1 VLRIA
6 PSAASRNTAAAGRRH
21 LWPLRKG
28 STAVTRPAERRAGS
42 VAAWLAVG
50 GCLAIAVLTWF
61 GYQATLGWQQSS
73 VALADRRATEAAN
86 LLVTALTRDM
96 RGVQTS
102 VLGSPLWQGELRRR
116 PADLGIL
123 VASAF
128 ARYPYPES
136 FFVWQ
141 DPASSQMRFFNRSDR
156 RPAWLT
162 PGADSVKFPV
172 IEGSD
177 PELSRTIAT
186 RIAADGAR
194 GRRFSAFEMTVA
206 GDPYQIVASILYD
219 GAFGDQLVGAIGFTV
234 NLRWAYTH
242 YFPELTQQVSRIS
255 GVEGLALAVTDDR
268 GTLITGVLPTTR
280 PESSRQ
286 RPFTMMFLDPPTVAL
301 DPPSDLPQRRW
312 TVHINIDDDPAL
324 VTAMRWSYQ
333 TLVVTSTAA
342 VALALGLILTARGAR
357 AVARLSDMR
366 SELVS
371 TVTHELKTPI
381 AAIRAI
387 GETMVTGRVSSPEA
401 TRDYAR
407 LVVKEAKRLTR
418 LVDNLLAYARITD
431 VTDAYSFEALD
442 VEPLVDDALRA
453 FSAQLAAGNFAVTVQ
468 IPRDLPR
475 VRADKAS
482 ISLLLDNLLDN
493 AIRYSRQNRSLQ
505 IRASAEATGVLVEVT
520 DMGAG
525 IPPDEI
531 DRVVRKF
538 VRGRHAGSSGTGLG
552 LAIANRIVRDHGG
565 LFVIRSTVDVGTTVA
580 VTLPYSDGRR

>member
-1 VLRIA
+1 VML
-6 PSAASRNTAAAGRRH
+6 PG
-21 LWPLRKG
+21 
-28 STAVTRPAERRAGS
+28 ERRAGTL
-42 VAAWLAVG
+42 AAWLAVA
-50 GCLAIAVLTWF
+50 GCLGVAVLTWF
-61 GYQATLGWQQSS
+61 GYQATVGWQQSS
-73 VALADRRATEAAN
+73 VALAERRATEAAN

-96 RGVQTS
+96 RGVQTA
-102 VLGSPLWQGELRRR
+102 VLGSPLWQRELRRS

-141 DPASSQMRFFNRSDR
+141 DPASTQMLFFNRSDR
-156 RPAWLT
+156 PPPWLKPA
-162 PGADSVKFPV
+162 AESVRFPV
-172 IEGSD
+172 SEGSD
-177 PELSRTIAT
+177 PALSGKIAT

-194 GRRFSAFEMTVA
+194 GRRFSAFEMPMD
-206 GDPYQIVASILYD
+206 GEPYQIVASLLYE
-219 GAFGDQLVGAIGFTV
+219 GPSGDQLVGAIGFTV
-234 NLRWAYTH
+234 NLRWAYEH

-255 GVEGLALAVTDDR
+255 GVHGLTLAVTDDR
-268 GTLITGVLPTTR
+268 GTVITGTLPRIT
-280 PESSRQ
+280 PESTRQ

-312 TVHINIDDDPAL
+312 TVHINTDDDPTL

-333 TLVVTSTAA
+333 TLVVTSIAA
-342 VALALGLILTARGAR
+342 GAMALGLILTARGAR
-357 AVARLSDMR
+357 AVARLSQMR

-387 GETMVTGRVSSPEA
+387 GETMATGRVSGPEA

-453 FSAQLAAGNFAVTVQ
+453 FTAQLRAGEFVVTVQ
-468 IPRDLPR
+468 IPPDLPR
-475 VRADKAS
+475 VRADKVS
-482 ISLLLDNLLDN
+482 IGLLLDNLVDN

-505 IRASAEATGVLVEVT
+505 IRAYADAAGVLVEVT
-520 DMGAG
+520 DTGAG

-531 DRVVRKF
+531 EHVVRRF
-538 VRGRHAGSSGTGLG
+538 VRGRHAGSNGTGLG
-552 LAIANRIVRDHGG
+552 LAIANRIVRDHRGR
-565 LFVIRSTVDVGTTVA
+565 LAIRSVVDIGTTVA
-580 VTLPYSDGRR
+580 VTLPYADAQT